1 MDEVYAKSANEWSLC
16 EKMIKKLLDFLFLS
30 MVMFVFKEV
39 NSADLM
45 DIEHFGEESLISQWA

>member
-1 MDEVYAKSANEWSLC
+1 MDEVYAKSANEWSLG

-45 DIEHFGEESLISQWA
+45 DIEHFGKKA